1 MRCSTTR
8 YETIEES
15 DLVILL
21 ISDSAMA
28 SNHEKVFSK
37 LKKVPYRKWSY
48 LYLCLCIYHK
58 DSGKVSTVK
67 DSFVKL
73 VYPNPTDV
81 VPSPVSMSASHL
93 SVLGDR
99 VQWIEPMVSLRF

>member
-1 MRCSTTR
+1 MTLSVSSLLWCDVVTIR

-37 LKKVPYRKWSY
+37 LKKVPYRKRRV
-48 LYLCLCIYHK
+48 CGCGCGCVRPRF
-58 DSGKVSTVK
+58 D
-67 DSFVKL
+67 
-73 VYPNPTDV
+73 
-81 VPSPVSMSASHL
+81 L
-93 SVLGDR
+93 SLS
-99 VQWIEPMVSLRF
+99 E

>member
-1 MRCSTTR
+1 MLVLDDYNSVVFALLTAVHSRTPQDRTTEQQSDQPSPSPVCGNKTLTLRFSR

-37 LKKVPYRKWSY
+37 LKKVWYG
-48 LYLCLCIYHK
+48 IAQ
-58 DSGKVSTVK
+58 TV
-67 DSFVKL
+67 
-73 VYPNPTDV
+73 
-81 VPSPVSMSASHL
+81 
-93 SVLGDR
+93 
-99 VQWIEPMVSLRF
+99 VQG

>member
-1 MRCSTTR
+1 MTVGTR

-37 LKKVPYRKWSY
+37 LKKVNYAHTR
-48 LYLCLCIYHK
+48 
-58 DSGKVSTVK
+58 
-67 DSFVKL
+67 
-73 VYPNPTDV
+73 
-81 VPSPVSMSASHL
+81 
-93 SVLGDR
+93 R
-99 VQWIEPMVSLRF
+99 E

>member
-1 MRCSTTR
+1 MWQYDNDATFDSR

-37 LKKVPYRKWSY
+37 LKKVTGPAKWNWAS
-48 LYLCLCIYHK
+48 
-58 DSGKVSTVK
+58 
-67 DSFVKL
+67 DSFVL
-73 VYPNPTDV
+73 AVGWLCTMDLMPICDD
-81 VPSPVSMSASHL
+81 VPSRLLFPS
-93 SVLGDR
+93 
-99 VQWIEPMVSLRF
+99 EK

>member
-1 MRCSTTR
+1 MTPPSHPLLCVTR

-37 LKKVPYRKWSY
+37 LKKVTNCSKSS
-48 LYLCLCIYHK
+48 CI
-58 DSGKVSTVK
+58 
-67 DSFVKL
+67 
-73 VYPNPTDV
+73 
-81 VPSPVSMSASHL
+81 
-93 SVLGDR
+93 
-99 VQWIEPMVSLRF
+99 

>member
-1 MRCSTTR
+1 MMLIVLLWLLLWLLLVLSHHAKLCFGLSPAQRLLVLGR

-37 LKKVPYRKWSY
+37 LKKV
-48 LYLCLCIYHK
+48 
-58 DSGKVSTVK
+58 
-67 DSFVKL
+67 
-73 VYPNPTDV
+73 
-81 VPSPVSMSASHL
+81 SAMCTA
-93 SVLGDR
+93 VLITGDH
-99 VQWIEPMVSLRF
+99 S

>member
-1 MRCSTTR
+1 MWQYDNDAIFDSR

-37 LKKVPYRKWSY
+37 LKKVTQPAKWNWGS
-48 LYLCLCIYHK
+48 
-58 DSGKVSTVK
+58 
-67 DSFVKL
+67 DSFVLAVGCVRWNLMPSCDDIPGRL
-73 VYPNPTDV
+73 VF
-81 VPSPVSMSASHL
+81 PS
-93 SVLGDR
+93 
-99 VQWIEPMVSLRF
+99 EK

>member
-1 MRCSTTR
+1 MTALSPCLCRVELKPERLDTR

-37 LKKVPYRKWSY
+37 LKKVGY
-48 LYLCLCIYHK
+48 
-58 DSGKVSTVK
+58 VK
-67 DSFVKL
+67 ERTK
-73 VYPNPTDV
+73 
-81 VPSPVSMSASHL
+81 
-93 SVLGDR
+93 R
-99 VQWIEPMVSLRF
+99 

>member
-1 MRCSTTR
+1 MALGR

-37 LKKVPYRKWSY
+37 LKKVRTM
-48 LYLCLCIYHK
+48 CLLH
-58 DSGKVSTVK
+58 
-67 DSFVKL
+67 
-73 VYPNPTDV
+73 
-81 VPSPVSMSASHL
+81 
-93 SVLGDR
+93 
-99 VQWIEPMVSLRF
+99 

>member
-1 MRCSTTR
+1 MTTKR

-37 LKKVPYRKWSY
+37 LKKVS
-48 LYLCLCIYHK
+48 
-58 DSGKVSTVK
+58 
-67 DSFVKL
+67 
-73 VYPNPTDV
+73 
-81 VPSPVSMSASHL
+81 
-93 SVLGDR
+93 
-99 VQWIEPMVSLRF
+99 